1 MAKATLLAA
10 APREDLLLTRNTHRV
25 KRTTLNSADRQLDAV
40 LLENKVGWCS
50 DTLDSAK
57 AERTVFAITPRVHF
71 IVTGQREDM
80 ANTTRDLYDLGTE
93 SRESDHGRP
102 SDD

>member
-1 MAKATLLAA
+1 MAKAALLAA
-10 APREDLLLTRNTHRV
+10 APREDLLLPRDTHRV
-25 KRTTLNSADRQLDAV
+25 KRTTLYPADRQLDAV

-50 DTLDSAK
+50 NTLNCAK

-71 IVTGQREDM
+71 IVTSQREDM
-80 ANTTRDLYDLGTE
+80 ADTTRDLYDLGTE
-93 SRESDHGRP
+93 SRESDHSRP